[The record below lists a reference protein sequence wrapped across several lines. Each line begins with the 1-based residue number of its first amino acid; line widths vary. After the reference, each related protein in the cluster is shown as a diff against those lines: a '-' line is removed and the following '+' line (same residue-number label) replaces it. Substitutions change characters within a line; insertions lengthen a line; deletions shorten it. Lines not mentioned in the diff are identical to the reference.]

1 MVQVRTKKT
10 RNNNNRN
17 LAVFLKEMYDR
28 QAFHVGLFLI
38 IIFTYVGY
46 LKLRSQ
52 EEKMFQQG
60 RLATTM
66 AVADSAQFQRH
77 KPHLIYGTAWK
88 KDKTALYVSQA
99 VKAGFRF
106 IDTAC
111 QPRHYNEAGV
121 GNGWTLATKELN
133 LQRSDMWLQTKYTP
147 FGGQDP
153 DNCPYDP
160 NDPIERQVEV
170 SLETSLKN
178 LRTEYL
184 DSWVLHSP
192 LETLEETLV
201 AWRTMESA
209 VDAGKV
215 RQLGISNCY
224 SLDFFKDLYEHA
236 HHKPAVL
243 QNRFYADSAFD
254 TELRHFCKDRGIHY
268 QSFWTLGA
276 NRGALRQASVVHA
289 AESMGLTP
297 ETYMYAF
304 LLSLGYVNPLS
315 GTTSQ
320 IHMAEDV
327 ALMERLQ
334 GGETFFH
341 NEEELREFAQILG
354 MPDL

>member
-1 MVQVRTKKT
+1 MQKVHSRMVQVRNKT
-10 RNNNNRN
+10 RNKNDLNFIKDMTNRHG
-17 LAVFLKEMYDR
+17 
-28 QAFHVGLFLI
+28 FHIMLFL
-38 IIFTYVGY
+38 FLVLTYVGY
-46 LKLRSQ
+46 LKLHSQ
-52 EEKMFQQG
+52 EERMLQIQSG
-60 RLATTM
+60 IA
-66 AVADSAQFQRH
+66 AAHSANFQRH

-88 KDKTALYVSQA
+88 KEKTAHYVSEA

-111 QPRHYNEAGV
+111 QPKHYNEAGV
-121 GNGWTLATKELN
+121 GNGWMVASKELN
-133 LQRSDMWLQTKYTP
+133 LERSDMWLQTKYTP
-147 FGGQDP
+147 FGGQDAE
-153 DNCPYDP
+153 NCPYDP
-160 NDPIERQVEV
+160 NDPIETQVLV

-178 LRTEYL
+178 LRTDYL
-184 DSWVLHSP
+184 DSWVMHSP
-192 LETLEETLV
+192 LNTLEDTMV

-209 VDAGKV
+209 VDSGKV
-215 RQLGISNCY
+215 RQLGMSNCY
-224 SLDFFKDLYEHA
+224 SLEFFKDLYEQA

-254 TELRHFCKDRGIHY
+254 TELRKFCKEHDIHY

-276 NRGALRQASVVHA
+276 NRGALRHSSVAKA
-289 AESMGLTP
+289 AESFGLTP
-297 ETYMYAF
+297 ETYMFAF
-304 LLSLGYVNPLS
+304 LMSLGYVNPLS

-327 ALMERLQ
+327 AIMERMQ